1 MPPVFWLGENL
12 RCVLL
17 VELMLKIC
25 FRQKH
30 RKILL
35 FNSKFL
41 GERKGKHL
49 DR

>member
-12 RCVLL
+12 HRVLP
-17 VELMLKIC
+17 VESMLKMS

-30 RKILL
+30 RKISL